1 MPVKHY
7 ENFPVA
13 SFALPYKLREPVQLI
28 YEFARNADDFAD
40 EGEILPAQRLAWLDE
55 YRRELAK
62 LAQKQTPATRLFTD
76 LQAVIEHHHLPLG
89 YFGDL
94 LNAFSQDVTQHR
106 YQNFDEVLAY
116 CRLSANPIGR
126 LLLHLFGEASDE
138 NVHYSDAICT
148 SLQVINFLQDV
159 AIDYKKNRIY
169 LPQNEMTLFGI
180 GEEHLSQGRV
190 DAAWQD
196 FYAFQLNR
204 IERLLVSGTPLEK
217 NLHGRIRL
225 EIRLIIAAAHLMIKK
240 LRANNGAV
248 FQRRPLLTPLDWPRL
263 LFHALR

>member
-1 MPVKHY
+1 MPVNHY

-13 SFALPYKLREPVQLI
+13 SFALPRKLREPVQLI
-28 YEFARNADDFAD
+28 YEFARTADDFAD
-40 EGEILPAQRLAWLDE
+40 EGEFLPAQRLARLDD

-62 LAQKQTPATRLFTD
+62 LAQKQTPATRLFAD
-76 LQAVIEHHHLPLG
+76 LQSVIEHHHLPLA
-89 YFGDL
+89 YFDDL
-94 LNAFSQDVTQHR
+94 LNAFSQDVTKHR
-106 YQNFDEVLAY
+106 YQNFEEVLAY
-116 CRLSANPIGR
+116 CRLSANPVGR
-126 LLLHLFGEASDE
+126 LLLHLFGKGSDE
-138 NVHYSDAICT
+138 NMHYSDAICT

-180 GEEHLSQGRV
+180 GEEHLARGRV
-190 DAAWQD
+190 DSAWQD

-204 IERLLVSGTPLEK
+204 IERLLISGTPLEK

-248 FQRRPLLTPLDWPRL
+248 FQRRPLLTSLDWPRL
-263 LFHALR
+263 LLHALR